1 MFLYEE
7 EKAPATVKKYICDIG
22 KFREYAGD
30 REITKMLVREYKEHL
45 MEIKKY
51 KDRSINSFLVSIN
64 AFLKYMGWEDAAVK
78 LNKVQESVFCGEDK
92 YLTKAEY
99 KRLTREALKQGKMQ
113 LAMILQTI
121 AAAGIRISELKYVT
135 RTAVKRGC
143 IEIRNKGKLRTVLI
157 SKDLKAALERYMR
170 ENKIKDGVFVTS
182 NGNPVDRS
190 NIWRQMKKL
199 AADAGVEEGKVFP
212 HNLRHLFA
220 QCFYAVEKD
229 IAKLADMLGHSRIE
243 TTRIYIMA
251 TGREHKRQLDKMMM
265 VVN

>member
-1 MFLYEE
+1 M
-7 EKAPATVKKYICDIG
+7 
-22 KFREYAGD
+22 
-30 REITKMLVREYKEHL
+30 
-45 MEIKKY
+45 
-51 KDRSINSFLVSIN
+51 
-64 AFLKYMGWEDAAVK
+64 K
-78 LNKVQESVFCGEDK
+78 LNKIQEDVFCDEDK

-99 KRLTREALKQGKMQ
+99 KRLTKEALKQGKMQ

-135 RTAVKRGC
+135 GASVKRGC
-143 IEIRNKGKLRTVLI
+143 IEIRNKGKLRRVLI
-157 SKDLKAALERYMR
+157 PKDLKAALEGYMR
-170 ENKIKDGVFVTS
+170 KNEIRDGMVFVTS
-182 NGNPVDRS
+182 GGKPVDRS
-190 NIWRQMKKL
+190 NIWRQMKKP

-212 HNLRHLFA
+212 HNLLHLFA

-251 TGREHKRQLDKMMM
+251 TVREHRGQLDKMMM